1 VVLCGDWTWEKEFRT
16 EEDGKKEMKVVE
28 KGVQALNK
36 LFVGVVSP
44 ADDGLASLYGFGE
57 L

>member
-36 LFVGVVSP
+36 LFVVVVSP